1 MELTSGATMNVQG
14 RYLAGSSTLLALDSG
29 LLRTLVAIVDAG
41 SFAAA
46 ARAVNRTPSAI
57 SMQMKKLEGQIGRP
71 LFARQ
76 GRSVALTPEGEALL
90 TYARR
95 ILKLAEEAVMR
106 FHSVSRTGTVRL
118 GTPDDYAAA
127 FLPS

>member
-14 RYLAGSSTLLALDSG
+14 RYLAGSSTLLALDSA

-57 SMQMKKLEGQIGRP
+57 SMQMKKLEGQIGR
-71 LFARQ
+71 ADA
-76 GRSVALTPEGEALL
+76 GRRGAAHLCSAHPQ
-90 TYARR
+90 ARR
-95 ILKLAEEAVMR
+95 RGRHALPRCLAYR
-106 FHSVSRTGTVRL
+106 HGTARH
-118 GTPDDYAAA
+118 TR
-127 FLPS
+127 